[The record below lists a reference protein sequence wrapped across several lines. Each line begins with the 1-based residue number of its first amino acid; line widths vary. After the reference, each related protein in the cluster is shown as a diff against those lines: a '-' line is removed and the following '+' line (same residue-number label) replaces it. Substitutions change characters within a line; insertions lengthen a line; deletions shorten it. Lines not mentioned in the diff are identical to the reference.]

1 MTLTL
6 LQPAVGT
13 VSVLSFGTELLLE
26 TENIAGHTG
35 PTVVTRTLTGE
46 TSIDKR
52 MGIAAGIASSAFLD
66 STDIH

>member
-1 MTLTL
+1 
-6 LQPAVGT
+6 
-13 VSVLSFGTELLLE
+13 LSFGTELLLE

-46 TSIDKR
+46 TAAKDGMGASIDKR